1 MRYSILN
8 KSEKDACSELKKH
21 KTVCILIGVIV
32 LAINI
37 LLTSFTSDA
46 TFTVFLIIN
55 ILIDI
60 VAGVY
65 IFTYYLANIRTQ
77 KKLIAMFS
85 KTKEEIKGTIED
97 ISSDTLTHLSIDC
110 LKVKISDRILFLPV
124 GTIELTC
131 GENIV
136 ANCSSNVIV
145 EVEKC

>member
-1 MRYSILN
+1 MRYNVLN
-8 KSEKDACSELKKH
+8 KSEDQARSDLKKH
-21 KTVCILIGVIV
+21 KTLCIMIGVIV

-37 LLTSFTSDA
+37 LLTLFTTDA
-46 TFTVFLIIN
+46 TFTAFLIIN

-77 KKLIAMFS
+77 KKLIAIFS

-110 LKVKISDRILFLPV
+110 VKVKVSERILFLPI

-131 GENIV
+131 GENII
-136 ANCSSNVIV
+136 AYCSSNVIV